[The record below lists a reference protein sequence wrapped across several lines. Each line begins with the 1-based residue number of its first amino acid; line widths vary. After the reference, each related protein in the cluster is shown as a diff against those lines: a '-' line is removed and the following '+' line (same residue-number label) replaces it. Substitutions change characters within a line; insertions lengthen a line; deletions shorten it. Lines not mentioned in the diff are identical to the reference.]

1 VNIENIK
8 VDISN
13 LQTELQGLAN
23 SYNEREAQM
32 KELETEFNKLR
43 GERDEIGLKFREQ
56 NAVLIKLNSY
66 LPADEEKKESAE
78 PEVKKTSK
86 KAA

>member
-1 VNIENIK
+1 MDIENIK

-23 SYNEREAQM
+23 NYNEREAKM

-43 GERDEIGLKFREQ
+43 GERDEIGIKFREQ

-66 LPADEEKKESAE
+66 LPAEPEKTEVAE
-78 PEVKKTSK
+78 PETKKTAK
-86 KAA
+86 KGN

>member
-1 VNIENIK
+1 MDIENIK

-23 SYNEREAQM
+23 SYNERETKM

-43 GERDEIGLKFREQ
+43 GERDEIGIKFREQ
-56 NAVLIKLNSY
+56 NAVLVKLNSY
-66 LPADEEKKESAE
+66 LPAEPEKPEVAE
-78 PEVKKTSK
+78 PETKKTAK
-86 KAA
+86 KGN